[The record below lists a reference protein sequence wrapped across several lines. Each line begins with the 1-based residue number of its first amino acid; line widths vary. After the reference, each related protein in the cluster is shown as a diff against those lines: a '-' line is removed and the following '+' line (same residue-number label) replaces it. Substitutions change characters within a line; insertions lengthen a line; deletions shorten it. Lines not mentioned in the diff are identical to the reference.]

1 VKAWKKTSPE
11 LVAAF
16 HKALPPSPRVTR
28 RPMFG
33 YASAFVNGNMF
44 AGTFQDAIVVRL
56 AEGDRVALLK
66 VKGAAP
72 FEPMGRPMK
81 EYVVVPASVV
91 ATPKAL
97 SAWIERGHRY
107 ALALPAKSTAKSRP
121 VAKAGTASTRRKQT
135 TAKKMAAKT
144 AKAKAAQKTTAKGTM
159 ARR

>member
-1 VKAWKKTSPE
+1 MKAWKKSSPE

-16 HKALPPSPRVTR
+16 DKALPASPGVTR

-56 AEGDRVALLK
+56 AESDRVALLK
-66 VKGAAP
+66 LEGAAP

-81 EYVVVPASVV
+81 EYVVVPASIV

-97 SAWIERGHRY
+97 RAWIERGHRH
-107 ALALPAKSTAKSRP
+107 ALALPAKTAKQS
-121 VAKAGTASTRRKQT
+121 ATKKAVPKRTTGKQAN
-135 TAKKMAAKT
+135 AKKTAART
-144 AKAKAAQKTTAKGTM
+144 SRT
-159 ARR
+159 RSR

>member
-1 VKAWKKTSPE
+1 MKAWKKTSPE

-16 HKALPPSPRVTR
+16 DKALPTSPGVTR

-44 AGTFQDAIVVRL
+44 AGTFQDSIVVRL
-56 AEGDRVALLK
+56 DERDRVALLK

-81 EYVVVPASVV
+81 EYVVVPASIV

-97 SAWIERGHRY
+97 GAWIERGHRY
-107 ALALPAKSTAKSRP
+107 ARALPAKSAAKTRP
-121 VAKAGTASTRRKQT
+121 GAKGGATRTTGKQA
-135 TAKKMAAKT
+135 TAKKRSAK
-144 AKAKAAQKTTAKGTM
+144 KKTTT
-159 ARR
+159 RR

>member
-16 HKALPPSPRVTR
+16 DKALPASPSVTH

-56 AEGDRVALLK
+56 AEADRVALLK

-81 EYVVVPASVV
+81 EYVVVPRAIAAKS
-91 ATPKAL
+91 KDL

-107 ALALPAKSTAKSRP
+107 ALTLPPKDSAKKTA
-121 VAKAGTASTRRKQT
+121 TRR
-135 TAKKMAAKT
+135 
-144 AKAKAAQKTTAKGTM
+144 
-159 ARR
+159 R

>member
-1 VKAWKKTSPE
+1 MKAWKKTSPE

-16 HKALPPSPRVTR
+16 DKALPASAGVTR

-56 AEGDRVALLK
+56 AERDRAELLK

-81 EYVVVPASVV
+81 EYVVVPASIV

-97 SAWIERGHRY
+97 GAWIDRGHRF
-107 ALALPAKSTAKSRP
+107 ALALPAKSAAKTRP
-121 VAKAGTASTRRKQT
+121 TTKSVAKRTTGKQA
-135 TAKKMAAKT
+135 TAKKRAAK
-144 AKAKAAQKTTAKGTM
+144 KTTT
-159 ARR
+159 RR

>member
-16 HKALPPSPRVTR
+16 DKAVPASPAVTR

-56 AEGDRVALLK
+56 SEPDRAALLK

-91 ATPKAL
+91 AKPKEL
-97 SAWIERGHRY
+97 GAWIERGHRY
-107 ALALPAKSTAKSRP
+107 ALSLPAKGATKKRTATKS
-121 VAKAGTASTRRKQT
+121 AAKQT
-135 TAKKMAAKT
+135 IPKRAAPRK
-144 AKAKAAQKTTAKGTM
+144 
-159 ARR
+159 R